1 MKKIRALARSSYE
14 RSIING
20 ALRDMVKDRKS
31 LQKMRSNEWAQFV
44 GSERRNVSLRK
55 IYSSF
60 LSNID
65 ILRDVCGEYDPF
77 VNVSA
82 HNEVPGVKKKTIRK
96 NKKDSRAL

>member
-1 MKKIRALARSSYE
+1 MKKIRALAGTSYE

-31 LQKMRSNEWAQFV
+31 LQKLRSNEWSPFI

-55 IYSSF
+55 IYRSF

-65 ILRDVCGEYDPF
+65 LLRDVCGE
-77 VNVSA
+77 
-82 HNEVPGVKKKTIRK
+82 
-96 NKKDSRAL
+96 